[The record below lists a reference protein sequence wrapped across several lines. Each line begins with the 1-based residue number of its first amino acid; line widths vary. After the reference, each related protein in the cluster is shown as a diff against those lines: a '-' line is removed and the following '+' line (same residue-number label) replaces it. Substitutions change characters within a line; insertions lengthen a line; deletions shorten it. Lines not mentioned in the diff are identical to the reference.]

1 MSNKPTRE
9 IKKGHVKWRF
19 IAGHL
24 LSSDC
29 YFDSVIFLA
38 MCVWAWGISHKARL
52 ELVEH
57 ELFIISWTIVICNR
71 RLIWGRITAYLRSSK
86 FSMSAKS
93 ELTHHNMPTVW
104 RSSTGLTMG
113 TTNPLFLFLWLT
125 LGATQFLST
134 TQWFLK
140 MRNSAIAN
148 VSTSSSTIYTS
159 KDKFRFGKH
168 LEFTT
173 PQIIF
178 DSTPY

>member
-19 IAGHL
+19 IVGHL

-93 ELTHHNMPTVW
+93 ELTHHNMPTVCV
-104 RSSTGLTMG
+104 S
-113 TTNPLFLFLWLT
+113 FLHQAWQWEPHQPT
-125 LGATQFLST
+125 LPVFMVNVRGNTISKCT
-134 TQWFLK
+134 YTQWFD
-140 MRNSAIAN
+140 RIWNSGTDI
-148 VSTSSSTIYTS
+148 
-159 KDKFRFGKH
+159 
-168 LEFTT
+168 
-173 PQIIF
+173 
-178 DSTPY
+178 

>member
-1 MSNKPTRE
+1 MSS
-9 IKKGHVKWRF
+9 GD
-19 IAGHL
+19 L
-24 LSSDC
+24 LW
-29 YFDSVIFLA
+29 VIYYRQIVISILWFFLA

-93 ELTHHNMPTVW
+93 ELTHHNMPTVS

-148 VSTSSSTIYTS
+148 SKCIY
-159 KDKFRFGKH
+159 K
-168 LEFTT
+168 
-173 PQIIF
+173 
-178 DSTPY
+178 